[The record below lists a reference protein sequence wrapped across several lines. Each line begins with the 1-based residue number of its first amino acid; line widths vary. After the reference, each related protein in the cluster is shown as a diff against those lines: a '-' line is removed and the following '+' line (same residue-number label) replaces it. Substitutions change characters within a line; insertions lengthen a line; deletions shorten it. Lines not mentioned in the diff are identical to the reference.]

1 MPMAVIWQKHVSG
14 NHYQVRSAGA
24 TRRLYCNGVF
34 HSQFNARTPLTG
46 HTWDLLMIPA
56 FFLPREALRR
66 VLVLGVGGGTVI
78 RQLQHFRSPQV
89 IIGVE
94 RNPVHLYIARRFF
107 GIGGKG
113 VSLREADAVQWLTD
127 YSGVKFD
134 MIIDDL
140 FGDEAGEGARAV
152 AVDTDWLRRLTNHLK
167 PNGVLVANFSSR
179 VELVEAV
186 DKGLPSTGINSAF
199 QLTTAADENAVGV
212 FLPHYADSVSLR
224 KTLKATPGLDPT
236 AASNRLNYRIRR
248 LYPKAGQKRPADPSR

>member
-1 MPMAVIWQKHVSG
+1 MAVIWQKHVSG
-14 NHYQVRSAGA
+14 KHYQVRSAGA

-34 HSQFNARTPLTG
+34 HSQFNSRTPLTG

-78 RQLQHFRSPQV
+78 RQLQYFFSPQI
-89 IIGVE
+89 IIGIE
-94 RNPVHLYIARRFF
+94 CNPVHLYLARRFF

-113 VSLREADAVQWLTD
+113 VSLRKADAVQWLTD
-127 YSGVKFD
+127 YSGKRFD

-140 FGDEAGEGARAV
+140 FGDEEGDGARAV
-152 AVDTDWLRRLTNHLK
+152 EVDADWLRGLTSHLK

-179 VELVEAV
+179 VELGKAV
-186 DKGLPSTGINSAF
+186 DKGLRSARIKSAF

-224 KTLKATPGLDPT
+224 KNLKATPGLNPD

-248 LYPKAGQKRPADPSR
+248 LYPTAAQKRPADPAR